1 VSFRTRITV
10 AAAVAVALA
19 VVLSAFAVYSA
30 TATALR
36 GQVDSD
42 LRRQAE
48 RSIQDAFRPHRGPG
62 EAFGGQVSGR
72 FGGPGAFVQLI
83 DSTGTPVSLPSGEV
97 ALPVASSAARIAR
110 DGGDPGYSTVTA
122 DGEEV
127 RVLTI
132 ASSQRGLAVQVAR
145 PLTEVSATLDT
156 LRARLALISLAG
168 IALAGVL
175 GAVVAAR
182 GVRPVQA
189 LAGSVDHVA
198 RTGDLSHRIPVDG
211 DDEPARLARRFNE
224 MLASLDQARQ
234 AQDRLV
240 ADASHELRTP
250 LTALRANVELLA
262 SGAPLDEIE
271 RGTLLD
277 DLTVQLDGV
286 SGLVGDLVELARGD
300 RPVTA
305 PVPVDFEELVHDAA
319 ARARAFWP
327 NADIRVQG
335 TSREVMGDPDAL
347 ARAVGNL
354 IDNAVKYGGDGRPVE
369 IGLADGEVTVRD
381 HGPGV
386 PEADRERVFARFWRS
401 PEARSRPGTGLGLSI
416 VRQVAA
422 GHGGSVTVEDADG
435 GGAVFRLSLP
445 AVPAPAV

>member
-1 VSFRTRITV
+1 MSFRARITV

-30 TATALR
+30 TGTALR
-36 GQVDSD
+36 GQVDQD

-48 RSIQDAFRPHRGPG
+48 RPSRDLFRPERRRGD
-62 EAFGGQVSGR
+62 FGGQVAGR
-72 FGGPGAFVQLI
+72 FGGAGAFVQLI
-83 DSTGTPVSLPSGEV
+83 DATGTPLSLPSSEE
-97 ALPVASSAARIAR
+97 ALPVAPSAAAVAR
-110 DGGDPGYSTVTA
+110 DGGPSSYSTVKAGGT
-122 DGEEV
+122 EV
-127 RVLTI
+127 RVLTVPV
-132 ASSQRGLAVQVAR
+132 QRGLALQVAR
-145 PLTEVSATLDT
+145 PLSEVNATLDT
-156 LRARLALISLAG
+156 LRTRLALISLAG

-175 GAVVAAR
+175 GAAVAAR

-262 SGAPLDEIE
+262 SGAPLDDLE
-271 RGTLLD
+271 RGNLLE

-286 SGLVGDLVELARGD
+286 GGLVGDLVELARGD
-300 RPVTA
+300 RPVTS
-305 PVPVDFEELVHDAA
+305 PVPVDLEELVHDAA

-327 NADIRVQG
+327 NADIRVEG
-335 TSREVMGDPDAL
+335 SCGEVMGDPDAL

-354 IDNAVKYGGDGRPVE
+354 IDNAVKYGEGGPVE
-369 IGLADGEVTVRD
+369 VTIGDGEVAVRD

-386 PEADRERVFARFWRS
+386 PAEDRERVFARFWRS

-422 GHGGSVTVEDADG
+422 GHGGTVGVEDAEG
-435 GGAVFRLSLP
+435 GGALFRLRLP
-445 AVPAPAV
+445 VGPGPA